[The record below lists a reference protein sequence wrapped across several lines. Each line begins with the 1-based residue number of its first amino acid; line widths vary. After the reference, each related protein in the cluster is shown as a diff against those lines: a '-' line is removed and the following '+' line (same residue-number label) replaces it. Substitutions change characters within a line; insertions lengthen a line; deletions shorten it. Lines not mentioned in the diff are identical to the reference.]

1 MILYENQCFE
11 LLKALCYSVPQN
23 PNVGRFEIADV
34 IFDTLQ
40 KNKRCGYLT
49 AFGHKFKDNDKGR
62 NIGKGIRF

>member
-1 MILYENQCFE
+1 MILYDN

-23 PNVGRFEIADV
+23 PNIDRFEIANV
-34 IFDTLQ
+34 ILDTLQ

-62 NIGKGIRF
+62 NIGKGI

>member
-1 MILYENQCFE
+1 MILSENQRFE

-40 KNKRCGYLT
+40 KI
-49 AFGHKFKDNDKGR
+49 KDMD
-62 NIGKGIRF
+62 I

>member
-40 KNKRCGYLT
+40 KNKRYGYLT
-49 AFGHKFKDNDKGR
+49 AFGHEFKDNDKGR
-62 NIGKGIRF
+62 NIGKGI